1 MTEVAAI
8 SHTLHR
14 RLYRAVSPA
23 LLIALLMPMAAFAH
37 TPRSGGAAYVEPEVR
52 TLKCAATGDARSCPR
67 GAVLRLS
74 GENLADTTTV
84 IFLGAPGSRDDRR
97 ARTRT
102 ASQHRVLVAIPAAAR
117 SGPLRVVGDAAATVA
132 PRLKVLPVAAPPPF
146 LPGSAAAGGSFPVQG
161 VHDYGTAVNRFGG
174 GRDHQGQDILAAC
187 GTPLVA
193 ALAGEVTLTRFEER
207 AGHYV
212 VIKADDGTSQA
223 YMHMLEAA
231 TVSKGDRVAAGQAIG
246 RVGQTGRTTACHL
259 HFELW
264 SAPGWYEGGK
274 AVDPLPFLQGLDD
287 AA

>member
-1 MTEVAAI
+1 
-8 SHTLHR
+8 
-14 RLYRAVSPA
+14 
-23 LLIALLMPMAAFAH
+23 MAAFAH
-37 TPRSGGAAYVEPEVR
+37 TPRSGGAAYVEPEVS

-74 GENLADTTTV
+74 GENLAETKTV
-84 IFLGAPGSRDDRR
+84 IFLGASGSRDDRR
-97 ARTRT
+97 ARTRS
-102 ASQHRVLVAIPAAAR
+102 ASPHRVLVAVPTAAR

-132 PRLKVLPVAAPPPF
+132 PRLKVLPVAPSAAVPA
-146 LPGSAAAGGSFPVQG
+146 SAAAGGSFPVQG

-174 GRDHQGQDILAAC
+174 GRDHQGQDVLAAC

-207 AGHYV
+207 AGNYV

-223 YMHMLEAA
+223 YMHMLQSAA
-231 TVSKGDRVAAGQAIG
+231 VSKGDRVTAGQPIG
-246 RVGQTGRTTACHL
+246 QVGQTGRTTACHL

-264 SAPGWYEGGK
+264 TAPGWYEGGA
-274 AVDPLPFLQGLDD
+274 AVDPLPFLQALDN